1 MKDKQEHVKKK
12 RHFVMPDA
20 FVIIFGIVVLA
31 ALSTY
36 ILPAGTFDR
45 ETVDDVTRV
54 IPDSYTTIESNPTSL
69 MDLFKSIQLG
79 MIEAANIIFLIFVI
93 GGIVQVINSTGAI
106 DAGINTLIDKTKG
119 RYMLLIATVSG
130 MFGILASLGIAA
142 NAVIAFIPIG
152 IALARSLKLDA
163 IVGIATV
170 YLGYYSG
177 MIAGIF
183 DPTIL
188 GLAQS
193 IAELPLFSGI
203 VLRIFIFIALITI
216 TILYINRYAKKIK
229 NNPEK
234 SIMGNKPF
242 GTLETGTDEI
252 DIHTKT
258 EFSGTQ
264 KIVLLTFITFIG
276 IFIYG
281 AFTIG
286 WGINELVGL
295 FLMMGI
301 VIAIIARISPNK
313 FVSTFIDGAKS
324 ITYGALV
331 VGLARAVVVILE
343 DGVVLDTIV
352 QATMVPLGNTSL
364 FIGAQ
369 LLFFFNMAFNL
380 IVTSG
385 TGQAAIIMPLM
396 VPITDLL
403 EMTRQ
408 TGVLIVM
415 LGDGFTNII
424 TPTSGVLMAVLAV
437 GGVSWT
443 KWIRFAF
450 PLLLLWIVVGM
461 IAIGYAT
468 ITGYGP
474 F

>member
-1 MKDKQEHVKKK
+1 
-12 RHFVMPDA
+12 
-20 FVIIFGIVVLA
+20 
-31 ALSTY
+31 
-36 ILPAGTFDR
+36 
-45 ETVDDVTRV
+45 
-54 IPDSYTTIESNPTSL
+54 DSYTTIESNPTSL

-252 DIHTKT
+252 DIH
-258 EFSGTQ
+258 
-264 KIVLLTFITFIG
+264 
-276 IFIYG
+276 
-281 AFTIG
+281 
-286 WGINELVGL
+286 
-295 FLMMGI
+295 
-301 VIAIIARISPNK
+301 
-313 FVSTFIDGAKS
+313 
-324 ITYGALV
+324 
-331 VGLARAVVVILE
+331 
-343 DGVVLDTIV
+343 
-352 QATMVPLGNTSL
+352 
-364 FIGAQ
+364 
-369 LLFFFNMAFNL
+369 
-380 IVTSG
+380 
-385 TGQAAIIMPLM
+385 
-396 VPITDLL
+396 
-403 EMTRQ
+403 
-408 TGVLIVM
+408 
-415 LGDGFTNII
+415 
-424 TPTSGVLMAVLAV
+424 
-437 GGVSWT
+437 
-443 KWIRFAF
+443 
-450 PLLLLWIVVGM
+450 
-461 IAIGYAT
+461 
-468 ITGYGP
+468 
-474 F
+474 